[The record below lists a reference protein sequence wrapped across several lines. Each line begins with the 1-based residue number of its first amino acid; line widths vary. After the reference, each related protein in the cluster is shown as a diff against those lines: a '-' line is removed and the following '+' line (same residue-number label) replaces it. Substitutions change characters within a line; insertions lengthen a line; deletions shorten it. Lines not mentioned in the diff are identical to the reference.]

1 MRNVIL
7 RSVMVCI
14 MTVWAGTAVAQQKGP
29 VETMAQGVVDTVAK
43 GCEKE
48 LTKYCKDVTP
58 GEGRV
63 LACLYAYED
72 KLSARCEYALFDA
85 AAQLDRAIADL
96 TYMANECGGDLDKYC
111 ADVPEGQGRLLN
123 CLKKNEKKVSKRCKQ
138 ALKDTK
144 MK

>member
-48 LTKYCKDVTP
+48 LIKYCKDVTP

-63 LACLYAYED
+63 LACLYAHED

-85 AAQLDRAIADL
+85 AAQLDRAISAL
-96 TYMANECGGDLDKYC
+96 TYVANECGEDLGKYC
-111 ADVPEGQGRLLN
+111 ANVPEGQGRLLN
-123 CLKKNEKKVSKRCKQ
+123 CLKKNDKKVSKRSQ
-138 ALKDTK
+138 ILLR
-144 MK
+144 